1 MDNKLIVTYVL
12 DTLISQYYHVYN
24 TLLVAYMYIYHI
36 LWLCFYSQYDFYLW
50 GYLTI
55 FFSDFYFN
63 VDSKQN
69 SNTLQCLYFR
79 HQPLVS
85 TKETQIL
92 GRTVGSRPDLLC
104 TTSNPRTHRPILI
117 VCQVFLSTKLD
128 FYIFSY
134 FSLIVKLNV
143 WDFKHS
149 VDW

>member
-1 MDNKLIVTYVL
+1 MFTIPCLLHTC
-12 DTLISQYYHVYN
+12 ISYFMIM
-24 TLLVAYMYIYHI
+24 LL
-36 LWLCFYSQYDFYLW
+36 QYDFYLW
-50 GYLTI
+50 RYLTI
-55 FFSDFYFN
+55 FFRFYFN

-143 WDFKHS
+143 LWTFVFHMITLNWQKTLVH
-149 VDW
+149 VCA

>member
-1 MDNKLIVTYVL
+1 MFTIPCLLHTC
-12 DTLISQYYHVYN
+12 ISYFMIM
-24 TLLVAYMYIYHI
+24 LLH
-36 LWLCFYSQYDFYLW
+36 YDFYLW
-50 GYLTI
+50 RYLTI
-55 FFSDFYFN
+55 FFRFYFN

-117 VCQVFLSTKLD
+117 VCQVFLCTKLD
-128 FYIFSY
+128 FYNFSY
-134 FSLIVKLNV
+134 FQFDCKIACIMDVCVLHDNLELTKDPGMWLNV
-143 WDFKHS
+143 KVAVNLLF
-149 VDW
+149 